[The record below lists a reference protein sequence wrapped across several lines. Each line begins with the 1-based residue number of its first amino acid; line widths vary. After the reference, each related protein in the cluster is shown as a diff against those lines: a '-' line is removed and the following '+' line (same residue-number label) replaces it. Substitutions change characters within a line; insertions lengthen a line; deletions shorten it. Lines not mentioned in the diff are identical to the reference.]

1 MKKTKKKLNKTL
13 ILLTLIFIGII
24 FFNFYSI
31 NYYKKAINILEGV
44 KQEKLQE
51 INTLDQKEIKDALSL
66 DNYLE
71 AKINLS
77 QNNLVFINN
86 CSALVMTI
94 VDAQAISIYQGI
106 NKKIDVRP
114 STHDLIVDLL
124 DNFNISVLMVKI
136 EPLGSDLYSAN
147 VFFKQ
152 NNKILSLDTR
162 PSDSAGIAVR
172 LNTPVY
178 LNKELLPRTLKIC

>member
-1 MKKTKKKLNKTL
+1 MKKTKKRINKIL

-24 FFNFYSI
+24 FFNFYTI
-31 NYYKKAINILEGV
+31 NYYKKTIQTLEEV
-44 KQEKLQE
+44 KQGKLSE
-51 INTLDQKEIKDALSL
+51 IKAIEQKEVKEALSTE
-66 DNYLE
+66 NYLP
-71 AKINLS
+71 ATINLS
-77 QNNLVFINN
+77 QSNLVFISN

-94 VDAQAISIYQGI
+94 VDAQAISIFQGI

-114 STHDLIVDLL
+114 STHDLIIDLL

-136 EPLGSDLYSAN
+136 EPLGSDLYAAR

-152 NNKILSLDTR
+152 GDNILNLDIR

-178 LNKELLPRTLKIC
+178 INKDLLSRTVKIC